1 MQVLGAT
8 FCLRET
14 QTAFSFL
21 HFHILDV
28 CALYY
33 KNMSTVALIPTPF
46 SVVIFRPIT
55 KSF

>member
-33 KNMSTVALIPTPF
+33 KNMSTFALIPIPF
-46 SVVIFRPIT
+46 SVVTFRSIT